1 MGTARTLWHILLA
14 AFLSQRAPRRFE
26 VRSEVQL
33 STEPLR
39 GDLLLIRTESAAA
52 QEDGPRTL
60 RRLWDLLPLET
71 LVEFKSVSRPYRHR
85 NLHRL
90 WSYLYVHYSDQPK
103 RLASE
108 SQLCGV
114 LLVPVR
120 SPSLV
125 RDAAALRLHWRELGH
140 GYSSLHG
147 GGFALYVVEL
157 DVVAEVEGD
166 DLLSFFGHGEPH
178 TAEAQR
184 WLYEQLGSENV
195 SMALSQVEG
204 YEELLKKLLVALPP
218 EAVTNVYTADQ
229 VERILSTLPPEKRL
243 AGLPP
248 EKRLAGL
255 PPEQAVLALPDE
267 ILRALPEA
275 YLANLPEPVRA
286 TVRARLRK

>member
-1 MGTARTLWHILLA
+1 MGTTRTLWHILLV

-39 GDLLLIRTESAAA
+39 GDLLLIRTESAPA

-103 RLASE
+103 RLARE

-114 LLVPVR
+114 LLVPAR

-178 TAEAQR
+178 TDEAQQ
-184 WLYEQLGSENV
+184 WLCEQLGSEKMN
-195 SMALSQVEG
+195 MALSQVEG
-204 YEELLKKLLVALPP
+204 YAEMLERVIAKLPP
-218 EAVTNVYTADQ
+218 EQ
-229 VERILSTLPPEKRL
+229 IGRIFAMLPPEKRL
-243 AGLPP
+243 AGLAP
-248 EKRLAGL
+248 EQRLADL
-255 PPEQAVLALPDE
+255 PPDQAVLALPDE
-267 ILRALPEA
+267 ILRALPEEYIA
-275 YLANLPEPVRA
+275 KLPEPIRA
-286 TVRARLRK
+286 TVRARLGK